1 MATQYNSMTA
11 DIISRSDATLLV
23 EFYYYSNYEIL
34 ETEIE
39 DKDDKETIKNFT
51 QKCHDEGL
59 LADIPSARVKKIIRQ
74 LYFAMESLAEYIYF
88 KDIPDISDYDD
99 LGIDLP
105 PGENTMFM
113 LHHAM
118 DNYNYICDKFQGKPV
133 STEED
138 LSDCFIEKNICSV
151 CQVFRSGAFY
161 FSTMYGLDLPVCSY
175 CIHASNCDDSEY
187 EDNEDDEDDEDKG
200 QHSKKY
206 KNHCDELA
214 EEPAQECCGCNE
226 CKKYS
231 DGWKSGWKAAM
242 HYVNNMFDDN
252 QYIPPPPSKCNN
264 CKLLCPGKP
273 SYSV

>member
-1 MATQYNSMTA
+1 MTT

-23 EFYYYSNYEIL
+23 EFYFYSNLEIL

-39 DKDDKETIKNFT
+39 DKNDKETIKNFT
-51 QKCHDEGL
+51 QKCYDEGL
-59 LADIPSARVKKIIRQ
+59 LADIPSTRLKKIIRQ

-88 KDIPDISDYDD
+88 KDIPDIRDYND

-113 LHHAM
+113 LHQAM
-118 DNYNYICDKFQGKPV
+118 DNYNYICDKFQGKSV
-133 STEED
+133 STEEN
-138 LSDCFIEKNICSV
+138 LSDCFIEKNICTV

-175 CIHASNCDDSEY
+175 CIHASNCDSDDES
-187 EDNEDDEDDEDKG
+187 EDDQCEEP
-200 QHSKKY
+200 SLL
-206 KNHCDELA
+206 DELA
-214 EEPAQECCGCNE
+214 EEPDQECCGCNE

-231 DGWKSGWKAAM
+231 DGWKNGWKAAM

-264 CKLLCPGKP
+264 CKLLCSGKP

>member
-1 MATQYNSMTA
+1 MNNTYSYKMATQFNSMMT

-23 EFYYYSNYEIL
+23 EFYYYSNLEIL
-34 ETEIE
+34 ETEID

-51 QKCHDEGL
+51 QKCHKEGL
-59 LADIPSARVKKIIRQ
+59 FDDTDIPSARVKKIIPQ
-74 LYFAMESLAEYIYF
+74 LYYAMESLAENLYF
-88 KDIPDISDYDD
+88 NDIPDLSDYND

-118 DNYNYICDKFQGKPV
+118 YNYNYMCDKFKDKSV
-133 STEED
+133 YMEEN
-138 LSDCFIEKNICSV
+138 LSDCFIEKNICTV

-175 CIHASNCDDSEY
+175 CIRASNCDSE
-187 EDNEDDEDDEDKG
+187 DEEE
-200 QHSKKY
+200 Y
-206 KNHCDELA
+206 KNHCNEETELDELA
-214 EEPAQECCGCNE
+214 EEPAQECGCDE

-242 HYVNNMFDDN
+242 HYVNAMFDDN

-273 SYSV
+273 SYSI

>member
-1 MATQYNSMTA
+1 MTT

-23 EFYYYSNYEIL
+23 ELYYYSNLEIL
-34 ETEIE
+34 ETDI
-39 DKDDKETIKNFT
+39 DDIDDKETIKNFT

-59 LADIPSARVKKIIRQ
+59 LADIPSARVKRIIPQ

-88 KDIPDISDYDD
+88 KDIPDIRDYDD

-118 DNYNYICDKFQGKPV
+118 DNYNYICDKFQCKSV

-138 LSDCFIEKNICSV
+138 LSDCFIEKNICTV

-175 CIHASNCDDSEY
+175 CIHASNGDSEDE
-187 EDNEDDEDDEDKG
+187 EDKEYNKHEDKG

-206 KNHCDELA
+206 KTHCDENTKLDELA
-214 EEPAQECCGCNE
+214 EEPAQECGCDE

-231 DGWKSGWKAAM
+231 DGWKSGWETAI
-242 HYVNNMFDDN
+242 HYVHKLFDNN
-252 QYIPPPPSKCNN
+252 YIPPSPSKCNN
-264 CKLLCPGKP
+264 CKLLCPATP
-273 SYSV
+273 SYSI